1 MSGEMRELLSS
12 LDLQPTVDK
21 VEQGVTLDFAQYSL
35 LRDSADAKL
44 YQLLHKVNRNGNLEP
59 ATSKAS
65 GTCAR
70 CRTPAC
76 ESPTCYKPV
85 AWPCA
90 VCNSTFRT
98 SAWPVRRWKA
108 SWPTCRPACAGL
120 WPASTARRDL
130 IALVDDLSE
139 CC

>member
-59 ATSKAS
+59 ATRQQSD
-65 GTCAR
+65 
-70 CRTPAC
+70 
-76 ESPTCYKPV
+76 
-85 AWPCA
+85 
-90 VCNSTFRT
+90 
-98 SAWPVRRWKA
+98 
-108 SWPTCRPACAGL
+108 
-120 WPASTARRDL
+120 RDL
-130 IALVDDLSE
+130 RTLQDACLRVSHLLQTSCLALRRLQLDFQDQRLAREALESQLAYMQA
-139 CC
+139 CLRRSLASFDRSA

>member
-59 ATSKAS
+59 ATRQQSD
-65 GTCAR
+65 
-70 CRTPAC
+70 
-76 ESPTCYKPV
+76 
-85 AWPCA
+85 
-90 VCNSTFRT
+90 
-98 SAWPVRRWKA
+98 
-108 SWPTCRPACAGL
+108 
-120 WPASTARRDL
+120 RDL
-130 IALVDDLSE
+130 RTLQDACLRVSHLLQTSCLALRRLQLDFQDQRLAREVLESQLAYMQACLRRSLASFDRSA
-139 CC
+139 